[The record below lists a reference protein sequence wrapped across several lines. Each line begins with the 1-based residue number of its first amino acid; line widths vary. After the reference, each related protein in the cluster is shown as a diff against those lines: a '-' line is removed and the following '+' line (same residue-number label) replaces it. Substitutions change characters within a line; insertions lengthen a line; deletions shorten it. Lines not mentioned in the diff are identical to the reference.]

1 MQRGTQG
8 CRLKQVTRTGSL
20 RRRLL
25 GNNQKGTEGHEDIQ
39 EKSTPDTRKTMFKA
53 PTGNM
58 PEVFK

>member
-1 MQRGTQG
+1 M
-8 CRLKQVTRTGSL
+8 TRTGSL